1 LIELGGTAMGLYMD
15 RHDLTGTTTATEVA
29 AAHLS
34 DLEAQERHG
43 VKFSTYWFDYE
54 RQATFCLVEAPSA
67 EAVQAAHRDSHGMVA
82 NEVIPVEQGAVERFL
97 GSVEDPSQIGREAES
112 AFRTILFTD
121 LEGSTELTQRLGD
134 EGAMRLLRIHD
145 EIIRRELERENGR
158 EVKHTGDGIMA
169 SFSSVQRALAAA
181 VQIQKALGEHTAA
194 HPESPLRVRLGISA
208 GEPVTEGEDLFGAA
222 VQLAARLCDLAH
234 PGTIV
239 VSGVIR
245 DLAIG
250 KTFDFGPLRSEHLKG
265 FPEPVSVC
273 ELSWSGN
280 G

>member
-1 LIELGGTAMGLYMD
+1 MGLYMD
-15 RHDLTGTTTATEVA
+15 RHDLKGTTTATEVA

-34 DLEAQERHG
+34 DLEAQDQHG
-43 VKFSTYWFDYE
+43 VRFSTYWFDYE

-97 GSVEDPSQIGREAES
+97 GSVEDPSQMGREAES

-134 EGAMRLLRIHD
+134 EGAMQLIRIHD
-145 EIIRRELERENGR
+145 GIVRRALEHEGGR

-169 SFSSVQRALAAA
+169 SFSSVQAALAAA
-181 VQIQKALGEHTAA
+181 VGIQEALGEHTAA
-194 HPESPLRVRLGISA
+194 HPETPLRVRIGVSA

-222 VQLAARLCDLAH
+222 VQLAARLCDLAR
-234 PGTIV
+234 PATIV
-239 VSGVIR
+239 VSGVVR
-245 DLAIG
+245 ELAIG
-250 KTFDFGPLRSEHLKG
+250 KAFNFSPLHSEHLKG
-265 FPEPVSVC
+265 FPEPVSIC
-273 ELSWSGN
+273 ELSWSRTG
-280 G
+280 